1 MPMIKNLVFDFG
13 KVLVNHDLH
22 AVLERYFKGDK
33 ETEECF
39 CTILASPAFT
49 QACNLGLVP
58 FGELIRK
65 AQLEHPQFAGA
76 FRFFYE
82 NYLDEV
88 TGEIEGMR
96 EVLVCYKLKGFKLYG
111 LSNWSHVIYEV
122 MRQYEIF
129 NLLDGRVISCEEH
142 IIKPEKEIY
151 LRLCERYGLEPSEC
165 LFTDDRMENVEG
177 AKAAGME
184 AVLFTTVADYAGDL
198 ERLLKPA
205 RVHLKK

>member
-49 QACNLGLVP
+49 QVCDLGLVP

-65 AQLEHPQFAGA
+65 AQLEHPRFAGA

-96 EVLVCYKLKGFKLYG
+96 EVLVCYKSKGFKLYG
-111 LSNWSHVIYEV
+111 LSNWSDVIYEV

-142 IIKPEKEIY
+142 IVKPEKEIY

-184 AVLFTTVADYAGDL
+184 AVLFTTVADYAKDL
-198 ERLLKPA
+198 EKLLKA
-205 RVHLKK
+205 LHHL

>member
-33 ETEECF
+33 ETEKCF

-49 QACNLGLVP
+49 QACDLGLVP

-65 AQLEHPQFAGA
+65 AQLEHPQFADA

-96 EVLVCYKLKGFKLYG
+96 EV
-111 LSNWSHVIYEV
+111 SNWSDVIYEV
-122 MRQYEIF
+122 MRQYKIF

-142 IIKPEKEIY
+142 IVKPEKEIY

-184 AVLFTTVADYAGDL
+184 AVLFTTVADYAKDL
-198 ERLLKPA
+198 EKLLKA
-205 RVHLKK
+205 LQHL

>member
-49 QACNLGLVP
+49 QACDLGLVP

-65 AQLEHPQFAGA
+65 AQFEHPQFAGA

-88 TGEIEGMR
+88 TGRNRRNAGSVGLLQIER
-96 EVLVCYKLKGFKLYG
+96 F
-111 LSNWSHVIYEV
+111 
-122 MRQYEIF
+122 QT
-129 NLLDGRVISCEEH
+129 
-142 IIKPEKEIY
+142 
-151 LRLCERYGLEPSEC
+151 LRTEQLE
-165 LFTDDRMENVEG
+165 
-177 AKAAGME
+177 
-184 AVLFTTVADYAGDL
+184 
-198 ERLLKPA
+198 
-205 RVHLKK
+205 

>member
-39 CTILASPAFT
+39 CTIWASPAFT
-49 QACNLGLVP
+49 QACDLGLVP

-65 AQLEHPQFAGA
+65 AQLEHPQFADA

-96 EVLVCYKLKGFKLYG
+96 EVLVCYKSKGFKLYG
-111 LSNWSHVIYEV
+111 LSNWSDVIYEV

-142 IIKPEKEIY
+142 IVKPEKEIY

-184 AVLFTTVADYAGDL
+184 AVLFTTVADYAKDL